1 MDDETLGR
9 MTKNATIVT
18 GIGLASAGLST
29 LGGMGG
35 AYIDGQKPLP
45 NHELSVGDAA
55 VERIIDQRYSTQPKG
70 PNGTFS
76 DEQAVDEFKRQKSGT
91 EVQNT
96 GGTGKK
102 ELAAEVQ
109 QILAE
114 EKIAWDEREKASRKP
129 VQIVSV
135 EEPKDQKSKDL
146 DQYRSEKA
154 KVNAERAKEVEEVK
168 TYNALR
174 DTAENTGR
182 GAGAALPLGVAAGM
196 AWSAREQRKAELKA
210 QHKSVVTLG

>member
-1 MDDETLGR
+1 MDDETLGK
-9 MTKNATIVT
+9 TVKNATIVT

-55 VERIIDQRYSTQPKG
+55 VERIIDQRYSTQPNG

-76 DEQAVDEFKRQKSGT
+76 NEQAIDEFKKQQSST
-91 EVQNT
+91 ELQNT
-96 GGTGKK
+96 GGAVKK

-114 EKIAWDEREKASRKP
+114 EKIAWDEREKAKNP